1 MNDELKQ
8 NLSSLMDGE
17 IDSNSDQAV
26 ESLLASATL
35 RKTWQR
41 YHLIGDAL
49 NRSLPPALDRGLA
62 SRLAGDIARE
72 PVSINQRRRA
82 RNRYFKPVIG
92 LAIAASVCAIAI
104 LSIQQEPNIAPAS
117 APVQIAESQR
127 PQINTNFDSYTFPA
141 ATQVVTSQIDN
152 DGDYQPNPQFNS
164 YLVNYNEMRAAHSG
178 VQGIIPYV
186 RIIANDD
193 EK

>member
-1 MNDELKQ
+1 M
-8 NLSSLMDGE
+8 
-17 IDSNSDQAV
+17 
-26 ESLLASATL
+26 
-35 RKTWQR
+35 
-41 YHLIGDAL
+41 
-49 NRSLPPALDRGLA
+49 
-62 SRLAGDIARE
+62 
-72 PVSINQRRRA
+72 
-82 RNRYFKPVIG
+82 NRYFKPVVG

-104 LSIQQEPNIAPAS
+104 LTVQHEPNIAPAS

-127 PQINTNFDSYTFPA
+127 PQINPNLDSYTFPA
-141 ATQVVTSQIDN
+141 ATQVVTTQVDN
-152 DGDYQPNPQFNS
+152 DVDYEPNQQFNS